1 MPNFQIASPCSA
13 DWNKMSGG
21 DRMRYCP
28 DCKLNVYNFSA
39 MTPDEIEKIVQERT
53 GRLCARFYQRTDGTL
68 LTQDCPI
75 GFRGAV
81 LRASKL
87 VAAALTAVLIVS
99 PSRAG
104 ATQTLSNSSL
114 LQIQPAADSLTLQ
127 VIDPTGAA
135 ISGAAVLIV
144 NEKTGKQT
152 HYAAGTDGKL
162 HLADI
167 APGIY
172 EVSVHASGFAW
183 HKVSHLELPSHE
195 VITLRLDLPALM
207 GEVVSVMQ
215 ETVRVVA
222 TESLAETPPLNFPVT
237 LKAPD
242 NRSAI
247 QRFFSKIR
255 RIF

>member
-1 MPNFQIASPCSA
+1 MCPVLPANRRNFIDPGLSNRLSRRSAPSFKIGRCCADRGPHRISFKSRRYPNTKQ
-13 DWNKMSGG
+13 
-21 DRMRYCP
+21 
-28 DCKLNVYNFSA
+28 
-39 MTPDEIEKIVQERT
+39 
-53 GRLCARFYQRTDGTL
+53 L
-68 LTQDCPI
+68 L
-75 GFRGAV
+75 
-81 LRASKL
+81 
-87 VAAALTAVLIVS
+87 AAA
-99 PSRAG
+99 
-104 ATQTLSNSSL
+104 NSA
-114 LQIQPAADSLTLQ
+114 AADSFTLQ
-127 VIDPTGAA
+127 VIDPAGAA

-172 EVSVHASGFAW
+172 EVSVHASGFKW

-195 VITLRLDLPALM
+195 VITLRLDLAVLM
-207 GEVVSVMQ
+207 GEVVSVRQ
-215 ETVRVVA
+215 ETEPVVA
-222 TESLAETPPLNFPVT
+222 TESLVETPRLNFPVT
-237 LKAPD
+237 LRGPD